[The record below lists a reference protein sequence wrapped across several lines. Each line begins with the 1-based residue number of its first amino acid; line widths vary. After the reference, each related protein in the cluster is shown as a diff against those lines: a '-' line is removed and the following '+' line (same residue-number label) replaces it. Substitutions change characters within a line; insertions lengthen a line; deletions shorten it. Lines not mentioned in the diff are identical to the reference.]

1 MILIFKNKREK
12 MSKNQDIN
20 VFICEN
26 INEIGEKNWE
36 KCAKNKIGTISSDPF
51 TTYRFLEL
59 LEDSGS
65 VGKNSGWLPRYL
77 VAKVDGEVIGV
88 APMYAKTH
96 SQGEYVFDH
105 SWAHAYQKSGGNYY
119 PKIQIAAPFTPV
131 SGKRFLVCVGYEQIG
146 TDALIRA
153 VKQLC
158 EQNKISGL
166 HITFCTEAEVCIGK
180 EQGLLHRTG
189 QQFHWLNNG
198 YKNFDDFL
206 SNLSSR
212 KRKAIRKE
220 RRIANDF
227 GGDILRLTG
236 DEIQLEDW
244 EDFWLFYQ
252 DTSARK
258 WGQTYLT
265 KEFFISLHEKMR
277 DDILLIMCRRDGKNV
292 AGALNFISKNVLFG
306 RYWGC
311 LEDHSSLHFE
321 VCYYQAIEYAIE
333 HSLLRVEAGAQGH
346 HKLARGYMPV
356 TTHSLHWVVD
366 PGFNDAIN
374 VFLEAERNAVDD
386 QNEILTSY
394 GPFKR
399 NLSEEAYE

>member
-1 MILIFKNKREK
+1 M
-12 MSKNQDIN
+12 
-20 VFICEN
+20 
-26 INEIGEKNWE
+26 
-36 KCAKNKIGTISSDPF
+36 
-51 TTYRFLEL
+51 
-59 LEDSGS
+59 
-65 VGKNSGWLPRYL
+65 
-77 VAKVDGEVIGV
+77 
-88 APMYAKTH
+88 
-96 SQGEYVFDH
+96 
-105 SWAHAYQKSGGNYY
+105 
-119 PKIQIAAPFTPV
+119 
-131 SGKRFLVCVGYEQIG
+131 
-146 TDALIRA
+146 
-153 VKQLC
+153 
-158 EQNKISGL
+158 
-166 HITFCTEAEVCIGK
+166 
-180 EQGLLHRTG
+180 
-189 QQFHWLNNG
+189 
-198 YKNFDDFL
+198 DDFC
-206 SNLSSR
+206 
-212 KRKAIRKE
+212 
-220 RRIANDF
+220 F
-227 GGDILRLTG
+227 
-236 DEIQLEDW
+236 
-244 EDFWLFYQ
+244 FYK
-252 DTSARK
+252 DTSALI

-399 NLSEEAYE
+399 NLPEEAYE

>member
-1 MILIFKNKREK
+1 

-20 VFICEN
+20 IFIYEN

-36 KCAKNKIGTISSDPF
+36 NCAKNKIGKISFDPF

-77 VAKVDGEVIGV
+77 VAKVDSEVIGV
-88 APMYAKTH
+88 APMYAKSH

-131 SGKRFLVCVGYEQIG
+131 SGKRFLICEGYEQIG
-146 TDALIRA
+146 TKALIRA
-153 VKQLC
+153 IKQLC

-166 HITFCTEAEVCIGK
+166 HVTFCTEAEVCIGK
-180 EQGLLHRTG
+180 EHGLLHRTG
-189 QQFHWLNNG
+189 QQFHWLNNS

-227 GGDILRLTG
+227 GGEILRLTG
-236 DEIQLEDW
+236 DEIQLEDL

-277 DDILLIMCRRDGKNV
+277 DDVLLIMCRRDGKNV

-311 LEDHSSLHFE
+311 IEDHSSLHFE

-399 NLSEEAYE
+399 NLPEEAYE

>member
-1 MILIFKNKREK
+1 MNKREEMAK
-12 MSKNQDIN
+12 FQDIN
-20 VFICEN
+20 VFIYEN
-26 INEIGEKNWE
+26 INEIGEVNWE
-36 KCAKNKIGTISSDPF
+36 KCAKNKIGMISSDPF

-59 LEDSGS
+59 LEDSSS

-77 VAKVDGEVIGV
+77 VAKVNDQVIGV
-88 APMYAKTH
+88 APMYAKNH

-105 SWAHAYQKSGGNYY
+105 SWAHAYQKAGGNYY
-119 PKIQIAAPFTPV
+119 PKIQIAAPFTPAT
-131 SGKRFLVCVGYEQIG
+131 GKRFLVCDGYEKIG
-146 TDALIRA
+146 TEALIGA
-153 VKQLC
+153 VKHLC
-158 EQNKISGL
+158 EKNNISGF
-166 HITFCTEAEVCIGK
+166 HVTFCTEFEVTIGK

-189 QQFHWLNNG
+189 QQFHWLNND
-198 YKNFDDFL
+198 YKNFEDFL
-206 SNLSSR
+206 SDLSSR

-220 RRIANDF
+220 RRRANDF
-227 GGDILRLTG
+227 GGDIIRLTG
-236 DEIQLEDW
+236 DQIQLRDW

-252 DTSARK
+252 DTSERK

-265 KEFFISLHEKMR
+265 KEFFLSLHEKMR
-277 DDILLIMCRRDGKNV
+277 DDVLLIMCKRGGRNV

-311 LEDHSSLHFE
+311 LEDHSFLHFE

-333 HSLLRVEAGAQGH
+333 NSLLRVEAGAQGH

-374 VFLEAERNAVDD
+374 SFLEAERNAVDD

-399 NLSEEAYE
+399 NLSEEVYE

>member
-1 MILIFKNKREK
+1 M
-12 MSKNQDIN
+12 
-20 VFICEN
+20 
-26 INEIGEKNWE
+26 
-36 KCAKNKIGTISSDPF
+36 
-51 TTYRFLEL
+51 
-59 LEDSGS
+59 
-65 VGKNSGWLPRYL
+65 
-77 VAKVDGEVIGV
+77 
-88 APMYAKTH
+88 
-96 SQGEYVFDH
+96 
-105 SWAHAYQKSGGNYY
+105 
-119 PKIQIAAPFTPV
+119 
-131 SGKRFLVCVGYEQIG
+131 
-146 TDALIRA
+146 
-153 VKQLC
+153 
-158 EQNKISGL
+158 
-166 HITFCTEAEVCIGK
+166 
-180 EQGLLHRTG
+180 HRTG

-227 GGDILRLTG
+227 GGDILRLAG
-236 DEIQLEDW
+236 DEIQLEDL

-399 NLSEEAYE
+399 NLPEKAYE

>member
-1 MILIFKNKREK
+1 
-12 MSKNQDIN
+12 MSKTQDIN
-20 VFICEN
+20 IFIYEN

-36 KCAKNKIGTISSDPF
+36 KCAKNKIGKISFDPF

-77 VAKVDGEVIGV
+77 VAKVDSEVIGV
-88 APMYAKTH
+88 APMYAKSH

-131 SGKRFLVCVGYEQIG
+131 SGKRFLICAGYEQTG
-146 TDALIRA
+146 TEALIRA
-153 VKQLC
+153 IKQLC

-166 HITFCTEAEVCIGK
+166 HVTFCTEAEVCIGK
-180 EQGLLHRTG
+180 EHGLLHRTG
-189 QQFHWLNNG
+189 QQFHWLNNS

-227 GGDILRLTG
+227 GGEILRLTG
-236 DEIQLEDW
+236 DEIQLEDL

-277 DDILLIMCRRDGKNV
+277 DDVLLIMCRRDGKNV

-311 LEDHSSLHFE
+311 IEDHSSLHFE

-399 NLSEEAYE
+399 NLPEEAYE

>member
-1 MILIFKNKREK
+1 
-12 MSKNQDIN
+12 MSKTQDIN
-20 VFICEN
+20 IFIYEN

-36 KCAKNKIGTISSDPF
+36 KCAKNKIGKISFDPF

-65 VGKNSGWLPRYL
+65 VGKNSGWLPKYL
-77 VAKVDGEVIGV
+77 VAKVDSKVIGV
-88 APMYAKTH
+88 VPMYAKSH

-131 SGKRFLVCVGYEQIG
+131 SGKRFLICAGYEQTG
-146 TDALIRA
+146 TEALIRA
-153 VKQLC
+153 IKQLC

-166 HITFCTEAEVCIGK
+166 HVTFCTEAEVCIGK
-180 EQGLLHRTG
+180 EHGLLHRTG
-189 QQFHWLNNG
+189 QQFHWLNNS

-227 GGDILRLTG
+227 GGEILRLTG
-236 DEIQLEDW
+236 DEIQLEDL

-277 DDILLIMCRRDGKNV
+277 DDVLLIMCRRDGKNV

-311 LEDHSSLHFE
+311 IEDHSSLHFE

-399 NLSEEAYE
+399 NLPEEAYE